1 MIKSIVVAVAF
12 ASHVEELQRLA
23 VGGVW
28 LKKPALLWI
37 ALVLSAPI
45 GFTERQTPAE
55 AGV

>member
-1 MIKSIVVAVAF
+1 MENVIGFLIGWPSLV
-12 ASHVEELQRLA
+12 LGLCLA
-23 VGGVW
+23 VGGAW